1 MAFMFGFYVC
11 AGDSHSNSHNC
22 TASTLSP
29 KHYKTKLNQICHF
42 PTGPFGGLQNRRGE
56 QTCVYVLSATGLG
69 DLWLSQLL
77 KQTLSPFLKSKWYLT
92 ARLPWRAS
100 KLMDRPS
107 YIFHP
112 LFLILSKQANV
123 LYGFHSGWGSW
134 WKHSHYRLENRC
146 VKLRLFK
153 AKEDVGPISW
163 LASLA
168 TTCVLCCLA
177 GWGSKD
183 RALDSLWEQWVD
195 WKHLDWGFPTT
206 FSIWAG
212 FQAVRLHWN
221 ACLLIDGCFYSK
233 LVFVLP
239 RTSNGRAPPS
249 CQRGFFLRT
258 FWTELMKGRLWKW
271 AVPSFF
277 L

>member
-1 MAFMFGFYVC
+1 MFGFYVC
-11 AGDSHSNSHNC
+11 AGDSHSNSHAC
-22 TASTLSP
+22 TASTLPP

-107 YIFHP
+107 DIFHP

-146 VKLRLFK
+146 VKLRFSRPRRTWGPSPDLQ
-153 AKEDVGPISW
+153 AWLQRVCSAAWLVG
-163 LASLA
+163 AQR
-168 TTCVLCCLA
+168 TE
-177 GWGSKD
+177 
-183 RALDSLWEQWVD
+183 LWTRCGNNE
-195 WKHLDWGFPTT
+195 
-206 FSIWAG
+206 
-212 FQAVRLHWN
+212 
-221 ACLLIDGCFYSK
+221 LIE
-233 LVFVLP
+233 
-239 RTSNGRAPPS
+239 NI
-249 CQRGFFLRT
+249 
-258 FWTELMKGRLWKW
+258 WTEAFQPLSQSGLVSK
-271 AVPSFF
+271 PSGSTETHAC
-277 L
+277 